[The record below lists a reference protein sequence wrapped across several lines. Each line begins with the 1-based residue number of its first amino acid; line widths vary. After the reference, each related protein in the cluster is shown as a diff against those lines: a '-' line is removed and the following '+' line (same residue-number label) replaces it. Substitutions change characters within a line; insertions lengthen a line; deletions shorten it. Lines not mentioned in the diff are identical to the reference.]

1 MGIVLAFR
9 RRRHARA
16 SKGSR
21 AASRAKMPAVM
32 PFESAV
38 LVEMTDDH
46 HSAGMR
52 SRCHHLRTAV
62 TGAPTSEAS
71 ALSDTSSFEPG
82 GPHSPM
88 TSRKEVTKTGMD
100 FSIGH
105 AVLKSKS
112 HRSLDCGLAKGQ
124 NVFMAKVSDD
134 TGVLRDFGRIARAAR
149 VAHGHSQAT
158 TAGLLG
164 IDQSLLSKFERG
176 TREMGIVLAYKIAVL
191 YQVDLGSLSERP
203 KRKRAA
209 V

>member
-1 MGIVLAFR
+1 MGDVIAFR

-16 SKGSR
+16 STGSR
-21 AASRAKMPAVM
+21 AASRAKMPAVI

-71 ALSDTSSFEPG
+71 ALSDASRVEPG
-82 GPHSPM
+82 AHNPM
-88 TSRKEVTKTGMD
+88 TSRKEDTEIGMD

-112 HRSLDCGLAKGQ
+112 HRSLDCNSAKGQ
-124 NVFMAKVSDD
+124 YVFMAENSDEAAF
-134 TGVLRDFGRIARAAR
+134 LRDFGRIAKAAR

-176 TREMGIVLAYKIAVL
+176 TREMGIALAYRISVL
-191 YQVDLGSLSERP
+191 YQIDLGALSARP
-203 KRKRAA
+203 KRKRTAS
-209 V
+209 

>member
-1 MGIVLAFR
+1 MGIVLRFR

-16 SKGSR
+16 STGSR

-32 PFESAV
+32 PLESAV

-71 ALSDTSSFEPG
+71 AVSADSREESGE
-82 GPHSPM
+82 PHSAI
-88 TSRKEVTKTGMD
+88 TSRKEETDMD
-100 FSIGH
+100 LSIGQR
-105 AVLKSKS
+105 VLKSKS
-112 HRSLDCGLAKGQ
+112 HRSLDCNSVKGQ
-124 NVFMAKVSDD
+124 YVFMAASSDEA
-134 TGVLRDFGRIARAAR
+134 GFLRDFGRIAKAAR
-149 VAHGHSQAT
+149 VAHGHSQAD
-158 TAGLLG
+158 AAVLLG

-176 TREMGIVLAYKIAVL
+176 TREMGIALAYKIAVL
-191 YQVDLGSLSERP
+191 YQLDLGALSNRP

-209 V
+209 S